1 MELKTALVIHPAFS
15 VHAGGEFLCLNV
27 CSALQE
33 LGYHVRLVSDVFR
46 PYDMEK
52 MYGLGSVM
60 EKCEHVQLPE
70 FRTTSSRIFGLRK
83 LMYCRRIQPMFW
95 NTDAEIVFSTQS
107 SSFLVPQRMFHFV
120 YNSKDLL
127 AYPAAAAPIK
137 AKGRGLR
144 RIYLDCLRW
153 SWEFFREKHEKDQD
167 WFFCIG
173 SNVLQD
179 LRNEGYWNSSFAL
192 PPSRTNFMPKIPKK
206 NQVVQAA
213 RIIPDKGLETYLEI
227 ASKLPDY
234 EFYLIGRNEP
244 SLRRLNPGYSDKL
257 LSNLPQNMCYVDA
270 IVRERQDLLE
280 ESKVYLYTG
289 VERGIG
295 LAMMEAIAA
304 GCVPL
309 SPQGVGASD
318 VIRASGVG
326 HLYDSAED
334 AVAKIKALM
343 KTELSEAQV
352 LDISR
357 RADRFSQDSFKRW
370 VKMIA
375 LSNRKTPSI

>member
-1 MELKTALVIHPAFS
+1 M
-15 VHAGGEFLCLNV
+15 NV

-33 LGYHVRLVSDVFR
+33 TGYHVRLVSDVFR
-46 PYDMEK
+46 PDDMEK
-52 MYGLGSVM
+52 MYGLGRVM
-60 EKCEHVQLPE
+60 EKCEHVQIPKFGENSSKFVGVQKLLYAR
-70 FRTTSSRIFGLRK
+70 RT
-83 LMYCRRIQPMFW
+83 QPMFW
-95 NTDAEIVFSTQS
+95 NDDAEIVFSTQS

-120 YNSKDLL
+120 YSSRDLF
-127 AYPAAAAPIK
+127 AYPSAAAPISS
-137 AKGRGLR
+137 KGKGVR
-144 RIYLDCLRW
+144 RLYLDSLKWSSKFLR
-153 SWEFFREKHEKDQD
+153 EHHQKEED

-192 PPSRTNFMPKIPKK
+192 PPCRTNFRPKFPKK

-227 ASKLPDY
+227 ASMLPDY
-234 EFYLIGRNEP
+234 EFCLIGRNDP
-244 SLRRLNPGYSDKL
+244 SLQVLYPGYADRI
-257 LSNLPQNMCYVDA
+257 LSRMPENMRYVDA

-295 LAMMEAIAA
+295 LALVEGIAA

-309 SPQGVGASD
+309 SPRGVGASD
-318 VIRASGVG
+318 VIRASGAG
-326 HLYDSAED
+326 HLYDGTVD
-334 AVAKIKALM
+334 AVSKIKDIM
-343 KTELSEAQV
+343 ESESSEAEV
-352 LDISR
+352 LGISR

-375 LSNRKTPSI
+375 ISNRRMPDP